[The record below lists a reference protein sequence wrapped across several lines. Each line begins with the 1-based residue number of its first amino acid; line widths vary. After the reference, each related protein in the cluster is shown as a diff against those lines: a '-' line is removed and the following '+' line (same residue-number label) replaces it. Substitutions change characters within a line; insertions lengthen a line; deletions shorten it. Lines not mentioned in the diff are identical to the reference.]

1 MAQVKH
7 ELRNVERRAKAF
19 GFARSELDA
28 AILAALRQHHS
39 VRAVARVAGVSAST
53 VQRIAGK
60 QP

>member
-1 MAQVKH
+1 VT
-7 ELRNVERRAKAF
+7 ERAVMRTVIRRTADLARAEKAWK
-19 GFARSELDA
+19 GAIRS
-28 AILAALRQHHS
+28 ALREHHS